1 VTKALHLKFTM
12 HASTNIETK
21 SEVILTG

>member
-1 VTKALHLKFTM
+1 VTKTLHLKFTM

-21 SEVILTG
+21 SKVTLTG